1 MAQEGRP
8 LIDIHAAAEFLAK
21 GQERVRTLFGGM
33 LTAGKL
39 PSSLL
44 FTGPEG
50 SGKEL
55 MALHLAGMINCEMP
69 GHRLEDRCASCE
81 KLSKLEYPDLHL
93 IYAIPSGPP
102 EKSIPVVIESRRED
116 FLSAGE
122 FGGKAR
128 SIGIG
133 QVRTITEKVSKQP
146 FEGKRTLVIL
156 CEAHLA
162 TIEAQNAF
170 LKLLEEPPSSTILI
184 LVTEFTD
191 RLLPTIRSRCQ
202 EVRFDILPDHVVAGF
217 LETFYSVEKIESEN
231 LAVMAAGSIRRA
243 IRLLD
248 KRFLDMRNDAAS
260 ILRMILEGKARQLP
274 AEAESAAR
282 EYSREETGQLFGEMI
297 SVLRD
302 LMRSKEDG
310 LDENSR
316 LRLNDHLGATAID
329 AAKDRNIPEDI
340 RKVETAARNLGR
352 NVDIELTMIQLMLDL
367 AGKWY

>member
-1 MAQEGRP
+1 
-8 LIDIHAAAEFLAK
+8 
-21 GQERVRTLFGGM
+21 M

-55 MALHLAGMINCEMP
+55 MALHLAGMINCEKP
-69 GHRLEDRCASCE
+69 GHQIEDRCAACE
-81 KLSKLEYPDLHL
+81 KLSTLEYPDLHL

-122 FGGKAR
+122 FGGRAR

-133 QVRTITEKVSKQP
+133 QVRTITEKVSRQP

-170 LKLLEEPPSSTILI
+170 LKLLEEPPASTILI

-202 EVRFDILPDHVVAGF
+202 EVRFDFLPEETIAGF
-217 LETFYSVEKIESEN
+217 LETFYSVEKNESKK
-231 LAVMAAGSIRRA
+231 LAAMAAGSIRRA

-248 KRFLDMRNDAAS
+248 KRFLDMRNDAVS
-260 ILRMILEGKARQLP
+260 ILRMILEGKARKLP
-274 AEAESAAR
+274 AEAEAAAR

-302 LMRSKEDG
+302 LMRMKEDG
-310 LDENSR
+310 LDESGRQR
-316 LRLNDHLGATAID
+316 LEHHLGGAAID
-329 AAKDRNIPEDI
+329 AAAGRDVPADI
-340 RKVETAARNLGR
+340 RKIETATRNLGR
-352 NVDIELTMIQLMLDL
+352 NVDIELTLTQLMLDL

>member
-1 MAQEGRP
+1 
-8 LIDIHAAAEFLAK
+8 
-21 GQERVRTLFGGM
+21 VRNLLGNM

-55 MALHLAGMINCEMP
+55 MALHLAGMINCEAP
-69 GHRLEDRCASCE
+69 GHETGDRCASCA
-81 KLSKLEYPDLHL
+81 KLSTLEYPDLHL
-93 IYAIPSGPP
+93 VYAIPSGPP
-102 EKSIPVVIESRRED
+102 EKSIPVLLESRRED
-116 FLSAGE
+116 FLSTGE
-122 FGGKAR
+122 FSGKAR

-133 QVRTITEKVSKQP
+133 QVRTITEKVSRQP

-170 LKLLEEPPSSTILI
+170 LKLLEEPPASTILI

-202 EVRFDILPDHVVAGF
+202 EVRFDFLPQATIAGF
-217 LETFYSVEKIESEN
+217 LETFYSVEKLESEKI
-231 LAVMAAGSIRRA
+231 ASMAAGSVRRA

-248 KRFLDMRNDAAS
+248 KRFLDMRNDSLS
-260 ILRMILEGKARQLP
+260 ILRMVLEGKARRLP

-302 LMRSKEDG
+302 LMRMNEGG
-310 LDENSR
+310 LDENGSR
-316 LRLNDHLGATAID
+316 RLDDHLGAAAID
-329 AAKDRNIPEDI
+329 AAADRDIPADI
-340 RKVETAARNLGR
+340 RKIETAARNLGR
-352 NVDIELTMIQLMLDL
+352 NVDVELTMIQLMLDL